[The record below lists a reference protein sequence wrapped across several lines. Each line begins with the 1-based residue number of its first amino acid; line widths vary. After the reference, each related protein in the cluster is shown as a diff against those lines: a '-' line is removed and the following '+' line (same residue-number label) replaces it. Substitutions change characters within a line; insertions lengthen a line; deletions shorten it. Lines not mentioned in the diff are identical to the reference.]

1 MTKKWLKLRT
11 RILNELDT
19 KLYDEAIKCL
29 EVKAYRMAYIASW
42 ICIAESLKN
51 KFKIMAQKDPVV
63 DRIVQDIEDLEQK
76 HNPPD
81 RFILDK
87 AKELG
92 ILDDIVFQQIEPI
105 YKMRNLYA
113 HPYHVAPSRDEV
125 VSAFRIVVD
134 KILSVP
140 PLFRKPYIDNLLE
153 NLSNNRNFLDDLE
166 EKVNHFAG
174 EVIFRISPDL
184 YPYLIK
190 GLFYRLDEV
199 IDDPDKY
206 IFLRRLVWFTRT
218 CIHQIKP
225 DFSNPEWRLE
235 AKFNDFPQAVSLV
248 FAIPELWSHIPGKIQ
263 DSIVSYLL
271 YPEKEGK
278 IVMPTIWETKL
289 VFKLAKNKKLSK
301 RQNERFNKRLDG
313 FTPDKLIEIGI
324 PIESCIE
331 DIKNRFIDYNY
342 YIQNPAA
349 DAIKL
354 AGYNGIRDLKNGDL
368 ECLGRN
374 VLQSAEGGAR
384 SSISLINDI
393 LRSDHKWPKSFVK
406 GILFECFVNEKYQFR
421 CKNSC
426 LKEAILLTIRNCESE
441 SLGIFKS
448 LVKEINKSNT
458 IDSLSDNDVEESM
471 QEIEASLEMLTP
483 EERRAYSQIL
493 SGLKG
498 AVSEKQ
504 PFLPF

>member
-1 MTKKWLKLRT
+1 MTEKWRKLRNK
-11 RILNELDT
+11 ILNEQDT
-19 KLYDEAIKCL
+19 TLYDEVIKCF
-29 EVKAYRMAYIASW
+29 EVKAYRMAYIAVW
-42 ICIAESLKN
+42 ISIAESLKN
-51 KFKIMAQKDPVV
+51 KFKKMAQKDPVV
-63 DRIVQDIEDLEQK
+63 DGVVKRIGELEQG
-76 HNPPD
+76 HSPPD
-81 RFILDK
+81 RYILDK

-92 ILDDIVFQQIEPI
+92 ILDEIAFQQIEPI
-105 YKMRNLYA
+105 FKMRNLFA
-113 HPYHVAPSRDEV
+113 HPYHIAPTRDEV
-125 VSAFRIVVD
+125 VSAIRVTVE
-134 KILSVP
+134 KVLSLP
-140 PLFRKPYIDNLLE
+140 PLLRKPYIDNLLD
-153 NLSNNRNFLDDLE
+153 NLGGNRHFLDDLE
-166 EKVNHFAG
+166 EKVKHFA
-174 EVIFRISPDL
+174 EDIILRISPDL
-184 YPYLIK
+184 HPYLIK
-190 GLFYRLDEV
+190 GLFYHLNEV

-248 FAIPELWSHIPGKIQ
+248 FTIPELWSHIPGKIQ

-406 GILFECFVNEKYQFR
+406 GILFECFVNEKHQFR